1 MASLSV
7 NPEHPE
13 PARKSPPM
21 RIAVCLKYVPDPG
34 TIEVDPLTGLID
46 LGRVLFMMNPAD
58 ESALELALR
67 LRPPQGTVTVF
78 SVGPVAADRLLLD
91 ALAAGADAAVRVWD
105 DELVNTKPPITAIL
119 LAAALQTAGL
129 PDLVLCGGHT
139 VDRGSGTVPALLAE
153 HLNWPVVTD
162 VTQFE
167 LQASY
172 TAAARLRV
180 LRRLD
185 RGARA
190 GSEVTLPAILGLET
204 GPLHLRQAS
213 LPSLMRVKHI
223 PIPQYGLEELGLS
236 PQDLHFP
243 SMTLHEVM
251 PPRPR
256 ARVMFTPDSAKSA
269 PDRVAQIMSAGVAG
283 KAGKIVDSGTPE
295 QQADA
300 IIEFLRQH
308 GLLGQAA

>member
-1 MASLSV
+1 MASPSG
-7 NPEHPE
+7 NPKRPE
-13 PARKSPPM
+13 PARKNPPM
-21 RIAVCLKYVPDPG
+21 RIAVCLKYVPDPS
-34 TIEVDPLTGLID
+34 TIEVDPLTGVID
-46 LGRVLFMMNPAD
+46 AGRVLYMMNPAD

-67 LRPPQGTVTVF
+67 LRPPHGTVTVF
-78 SVGPVAADRLLLD
+78 SVGPVAADRLLQE

-105 DELVNTKPPITAIL
+105 DTLASTKPTITAIL

-129 PDLVLCGGHT
+129 PDLVLCGGHS

-153 HLNWPVVTD
+153 HLDWPVVTD

-167 LQASY
+167 LQAGE
-172 TAAARLRV
+172 AVVAQLRV
-180 LRRLD
+180 QRRLA

-190 GSEVTLPAILGLET
+190 ESEVTLPAILGLET
-204 GPLHLRQAS
+204 GLVHLRQAS

-236 PQDLHFP
+236 PPDLHFP
-243 SMTLHEVM
+243 AMTLHEVM

-256 ARVMFTPDSAKSA
+256 ARVTFTPDATGSVQE
-269 PDRVAQIMSAGVAG
+269 RVAQIMSAGVG
-283 KAGKIVDSGTPE
+283 SKAGQILDSGTPE

-308 GLLGQAA
+308 GFLEQPA